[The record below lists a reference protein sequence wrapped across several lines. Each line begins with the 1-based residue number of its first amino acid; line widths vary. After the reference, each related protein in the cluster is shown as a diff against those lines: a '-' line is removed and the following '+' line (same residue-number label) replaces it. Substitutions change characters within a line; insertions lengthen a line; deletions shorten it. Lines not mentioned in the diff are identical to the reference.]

1 VEVRTDGTDLTVL
14 SRGSG
19 GKVKVQAKDCATGG
33 IFQQEVEA
41 GTPVTATHT
50 LAAGMYYFTNPYTG
64 KINFGD
70 GTRFR
75 GKDSP
80 PPRTLR
86 ASASPPGRSRAA
98 AGSGR
103 SSARTAVELSAGDTV
118 CVQDCQAQNRLR
130 GSVPVTDPPPAPLPQ
145 VHRRREPAGRAVPQD
160 LFGEQCR

>member
-80 PPRTLR
+80 QAATKNSQSERVTTRTIASGGRLGQVLGEDGRRALRRRHRLR
-86 ASASPPGRSRAA
+86 AGLPGAEPPARQRPGHRPPTGTPPPGPSTTRTS
-98 AGSGR
+98 R
-103 SSARTAVELSAGDTV
+103 SSCPAR
-118 CVQDCQAQNRLR
+118 
-130 GSVPVTDPPPAPLPQ
+130 PV
-145 VHRRREPAGRAVPQD
+145 R
-160 LFGEQCR
+160 